1 MQQSKQIF
9 YYQNSYRVTVY
20 ISHIA
25 YHISEMLIFYADKV
39 LMMAI
44 LEIHVFN
51 FVILLESQKLDALDF
66 TVFS

>member
-39 LMMAI
+39 LMMGHSGNSRI
-44 LEIHVFN
+44 
-51 FVILLESQKLDALDF
+51 
-66 TVFS
+66 